1 MTNGSSSCKLG
12 FLSSFFLLMPVPS
25 CPIPLTPAQL
35 QALTTDTAARGDWG
49 TGPDEG
55 DPAVPGYHRSALF
68 VAVGL
73 FEDRVDLDLVRAV
86 LDTGCPV
93 NWQDPDGRHVLFW
106 TGFEILPQVLPLLL
120 ERGLNVNQPSRH
132 GMTALADLASPG
144 TDYSKPGW
152 LNAVEALLEAGAD
165 PYLEDDDGDSFMGHV
180 NDLFPVHLRQG
191 VEVLMARREAS
202 ALDTTL
208 PRTRGSAV
216 SVPRL

>member
-1 MTNGSSSCKLG
+1 MPTSS
-12 FLSSFFLLMPVPS
+12 PT
-25 CPIPLTPAQL
+25 PLTPAQL
-35 QALTTDTAARGDWG
+35 QALTTETAARGGWG
-49 TGPDEG
+49 TGPNEG

-68 VAVGL
+68 LAVDL

-93 NWQDPDGRHVLFW
+93 NWQDPDGMHVLFW

-120 ERGLNVNQPSRH
+120 ERGLNVNQPSAY

-152 LNAVEALLEAGAD
+152 LDAVEALLEAGAD
-165 PYLEDDDGDSFMGHV
+165 PYLEDDDGESFMGYV
-180 NDLFPVHLRQG
+180 NDLFPVHLHQG

-202 ALDTTL
+202 ALDSML
-208 PRTRGSAV
+208 PVPLASAV
-216 SVPRL
+216 SSPRL